1 MGNSETRAKRKYAE
15 KHYKQCNMKLKPE
28 LLDRFTFIK
37 EYGGFESY
45 PETLEAA
52 LNALS
57 SRYHVGENGDNDDNS
72 SEDVKKTEKRDVTIS
87 FVNES
92 LEAAVKDMSEWRKKY
107 FDLKDKTE
115 ENLSSY
121 RENLVLVGSCSSL
134 VTILL
139 LWLAIKIF

>member
-1 MGNSETRAKRKYAE
+1 
-15 KHYKQCNMKLKPE
+15 
-28 LLDRFTFIK
+28 
-37 EYGGFESY
+37 
-45 PETLEAA
+45 
-52 LNALS
+52 
-57 SRYHVGENGDNDDNS
+57 
-72 SEDVKKTEKRDVTIS
+72 
-87 FVNES
+87 
-92 LEAAVKDMSEWRKKY
+92 MSEWRKKY